1 MTKPFLTSVTN
12 RIDAKGRVSVPAHF
26 RAILTADGARDFA
39 CFESFQGRYLEGYTK
54 DGMDAFA
61 AKIETLQKYS
71 ATRDAFEYAVLG
83 SVHELSFDSEGR
95 VVLPQALMAYAEL
108 SEAATFVGLGDHF
121 EIWKP
126 ESFAAKIAEMRRLA
140 AERRHLLDADG
151 EAIAKG
157 EGA

>member
-1 MTKPFLTSVTN
+1 
-12 RIDAKGRVSVPAHF
+12 
-26 RAILTADGARDFA
+26 
-39 CFESFQGRYLEGYTK
+39 
-54 DGMDAFA
+54 MDAFA

-126 ESFAAKIAEMRRLA
+126 ESFAAKIAEA
-140 AERRHLLDADG
+140 ARQSGAAGRVDHGAADQGQPRGREDPG
-151 EAIAKG
+151 EQVAR
-157 EGA
+157 